1 MIEPY
6 INYLPIQYVRSAL
19 NDIKEAW
26 ISAILSVYW
35 NTSIGMKLFIL
46 GVLAL
51 AAAKPN
57 GKYTNYLLFIK
68 YKILN
73 YAP

>member
-1 MIEPY
+1 MIAPY
-6 INYLPIQYVRSAL
+6 IIYLPIQYVRSAL

-57 GKYTNYLLFIK
+57 GKYTNYLLFVK
-68 YKILN
+68 YKISN
-73 YAP
+73 NAP